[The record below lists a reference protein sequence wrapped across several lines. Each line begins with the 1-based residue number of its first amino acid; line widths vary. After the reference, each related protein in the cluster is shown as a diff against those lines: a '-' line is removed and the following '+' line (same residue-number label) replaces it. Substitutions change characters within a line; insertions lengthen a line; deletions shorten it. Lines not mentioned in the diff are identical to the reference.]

1 MSAYPLNI
9 HCAVNNL
16 YMIVTGRD
24 TSKKPKWKYDW
35 LLRFFLRL
43 IAAVLPLIA
52 AFGVANLIYVLK
64 YAGLFGFGICFFFPT
79 ILQLRSIYVCTK
91 KFAGVHVSLSGSH
104 DTKSQ
109 DGRSPSP
116 EPKGAIGDHV
126 INQEKSPLLSIQELE
141 GKDKRLLYMTPYSN
155 AVLSH
160 PIFVGVV
167 GIVGVVLFVLS
178 AVSLFVEPHKITCAM
193 REEL

>member
-1 MSAYPLNI
+1 MSAYPLNT

-16 YMIVTGRD
+16 YTIVTGRD

-43 IAAVLPLIA
+43 AAAVLPLLA

-64 YAGLFGFGICFFFPT
+64 YAGLFGFFICFFFPT
-79 ILQLRSIYVCTK
+79 ILQLRSMYICTK

-104 DTKSQ
+104 SKSTN
-109 DGRSPSP
+109 DGRNSSP
-116 EPKGAIGDHV
+116 EPKGALGDRG
-126 INQEKSPLLSIQELE
+126 IDQEMSPLLSLQELE
-141 GKDKRLLYMTPYSN
+141 GKDKRSLYMTPYSN
-155 AVLSH
+155 VVLSH
-160 PIFVGVV
+160 PVFVSIV
-167 GIVGVVLFVLS
+167 GLVGVVLFILA
-178 AVSLFVEPHKITCAM
+178 AVGLFVEPHKITCAM

>member
-24 TSKKPKWKYDW
+24 TSKKPKWKFDW

-43 IAAVLPLIA
+43 IAAILPLLA
-52 AFGVANLIYVLK
+52 SLGVANLIYVLK
-64 YAGLFGFGICFFFPT
+64 YAGLFGFGICFLFPT
-79 ILQLRSIYVCTK
+79 ILQLRSIYVCMQ

-104 DTKSQ
+104 SKSHER
-109 DGRSPSP
+109 RSPSP
-116 EPKGAIGDHV
+116 ELKGAIGA
-126 INQEKSPLLSIQELE
+126 IGQEKSPLLSIQELE
-141 GKDKRLLYMTPYSN
+141 GKDKRHLYLTPYSN
-155 AVLSH
+155 VVLSH
-160 PIFVGVV
+160 PIFVSVV
-167 GIVGVVLFVLS
+167 GIVGVVLFILA
-178 AVSLFVEPHKITCAM
+178 AVSLFVQPHKIICAY